1 MLAKPEEL
9 SKLLSKLSN
18 LLQIRTIQFSG
29 FVSSPRGHITSKYY
43 AHTHRQVH
51 PRTIAPD
58 IRLSN
63 KDPVRNRVLPA
74 PSERTNVHE
83 YERTPGNKYEQQ
95 GLAMQRDPKS
105 GNQRANQKQQ
115 VRTNTREIQ
124 HQKLVPGIPRNRTDT
139 VECQYY

>member
-63 KDPVRNRVLPA
+63 KDPVRSRVLSA
-74 PSERTNVHE
+74 PSKRTNVHE
-83 YERTPGNKYEQQ
+83 YERTPGTSTNSKECLCSEIRSRGTSERTSNSKY
-95 GLAMQRDPKS
+95 
-105 GNQRANQKQQ
+105 
-115 VRTNTREIQ
+115 VRTPEKSSTRNSYRGF
-124 HQKLVPGIPRNRTDT
+124 HGIGPTP
-139 VECQYY
+139 